1 MSKMDLNESRIKC
14 INSTITNLT
23 ANFSNLELYLNLLKK
38 TVNDLDETK
47 STKHLIDSINNCFDE
62 IKNELP
68 MLNLNKLKLLKKTS
82 SGKLNEF
89 EPLVQM
95 NSFLLSGCDKNK
107 FNKTK
112 TMDSSSDDEYI
123 YEVCAD
129 LSNIIDT
136 NIITDTNVNTD
147 IESPN
152 FSVYNIDI
160 SRECGRVILCN
171 IALKIFKYV
180 DLEQIGINESKL
192 KKFIGMIANLYRLNP
207 YHNLAHA
214 IMVLQFTYV
223 LLKKCEL
230 SSYFSQIEIFAI
242 LMSAYVHD
250 IDHPGHTN
258 AFEQKIVSPLAMKY
272 NDHSVLENH
281 HCSTA
286 FYVMH
291 LKGISLLENFS
302 IDEFKV
308 FREMIVQCIM
318 STDMKYHNT
327 IVEKLKTI
335 KSIESMNKISL
346 GENIVH
352 IADLSN
358 MLRPFD
364 ISFVGSK
371 GLRREFANQV
381 KMEEELNLPVMSFM
395 RIETDEQFYNNE
407 ISFASFV
414 IKPFLTE
421 FKRLNT
427 NIESYYEQLD
437 ANINLWKNK
446 ISDLEFKLPSESAK
460 TNNINKINS
469 V

>member
-1 MSKMDLNESRIKC
+1 MELNDTRIKC
-14 INSTITNLT
+14 INATITNLT
-23 ANFSNLELYLNLLKK
+23 ANLNSLELYLNLLKK
-38 TVNDLDETK
+38 TINDLDETK
-47 STKHLIDSINNCFDE
+47 TTKHLIESIDNCFDE
-62 IKNELP
+62 IKNDVP
-68 MLNLNKLKLLKKTS
+68 MLNLNKLKLLRKTS
-82 SGKLNEF
+82 SGKFNEY
-89 EPLVQM
+89 EPINHNINHN
-95 NSFLLSGCDKNK
+95 NSFASYKSNK
-107 FNKTK
+107 IK

-160 SRECGRVILCN
+160 SRECGRSILCN
-171 IALKIFKYV
+171 IAFKIFKYV
-180 DLEQIGINESKL
+180 DLDQIGINESKL

-223 LLKKCEL
+223 LLKKCNL
-230 SSYFSQIEIFAI
+230 HSYFTQIELFAV

-258 AFEQKIVSPLAMKY
+258 AFEQKIVSPLAIKY

-286 FYVMH
+286 FYIMH
-291 LKGISLLENFS
+291 LKGISLLENLS
-302 IDEFKV
+302 MDQFKV
-308 FREMIVQCIM
+308 FREMMVQCIM

-327 IVEKLKTI
+327 IVEKLKTFN
-335 KSIESMNKISL
+335 SIETMNKISL
-346 GENIVH
+346 GEIIVH
-352 IADLSN
+352 TADLSN

-371 GLRREFANQV
+371 GLRKEFANQV

-421 FKRLNT
+421 FKRLNA
-427 NIESYYEQLD
+427 NFESYYEQLNT
-437 ANINLWKNK
+437 NIDLWKEK
-446 ISDLEFKLPSESAK
+446 ISTLTPKLDIDKSSLK
-460 TNNINKINS
+460 IDNINKTSN